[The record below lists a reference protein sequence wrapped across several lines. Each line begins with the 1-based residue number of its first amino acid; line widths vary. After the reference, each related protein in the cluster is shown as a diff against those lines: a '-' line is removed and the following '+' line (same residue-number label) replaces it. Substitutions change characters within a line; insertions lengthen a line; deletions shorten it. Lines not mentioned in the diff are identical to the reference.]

1 MKLDPK
7 DDAALFHRGVAW
19 SRKGD
24 YEAALKNFDAS
35 IKLDATYAPA
45 YLFRGQARFAKQEY
59 DKALADYER
68 ECAAATP
75 RCPRAGA
82 KAWLLATCPV
92 QKYRQGKTAV
102 ELATKACK
110 MTKWKDTENLDTL
123 SCACAEAGQFAE
135 AVKWQNK
142 VLADPDISKEA
153 GTAARAKLKLF
164 EQKKAYRDDAK

>member
-1 MKLDPK
+1 M
-7 DDAALFHRGVAW
+7 R
-19 SRKGD
+19 R
-24 YEAALKNFDAS
+24 LKNFDAS
-35 IKLDATYAPA
+35 IKLDATYGPA
-45 YLFRGQARFAKQEY
+45 YLFRGQARYAKKEY
-59 DKALADYER
+59 DKALTDYDESVR
-68 ECAAATP
+68 RDPKDAAP
-75 RCPRAGA
+75 LNA

-102 ELATKACK
+102 ELATKACE

-153 GTAARAKLKLF
+153 GAAARAKLKLF